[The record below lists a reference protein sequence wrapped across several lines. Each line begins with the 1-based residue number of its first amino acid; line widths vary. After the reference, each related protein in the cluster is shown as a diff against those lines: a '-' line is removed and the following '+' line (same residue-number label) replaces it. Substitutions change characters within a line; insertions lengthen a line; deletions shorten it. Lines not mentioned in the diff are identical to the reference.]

1 MEGMISKEIVSLQKQ
16 HLTVN
21 GSEMSLERWATSLV
35 QKLLEITHG
44 QWLYRNLVVHD
55 GVSGTLANKRKE
67 ELIARIEE
75 VQAMGGGE
83 LSEEEKFLSEVNL
96 EDLEHPNGERQ
107 TYWLLA
113 METYERR
120 RVRLRGAAAAQKN
133 H

>member
-1 MEGMISKEIVSLQKQ
+1 MEGMILKEMVSLQKQ
-16 HLTVN
+16 YLTVN
-21 GSEMSLERWATSLV
+21 GSEMSLERWATGLV

-67 ELIARIEE
+67 ELLARIEE

-96 EDLEHPNGERQ
+96 EDLEHSNGERQ

-113 METYERR
+113 METYARR
-120 RVRLRGAAAAQKN
+120 RVRLRGAAATQEN